1 MKATRKVVCWLAA
14 SLAAPVLAVAGGS
27 EADSARSAADTK
39 DSPVTAAVKTKLAA
53 EHVGNIANIKVDADQ
68 EWLDPDTG
76 NSRPRGGD
84 GALRRR
90 RAGGEEHHCG
100 DAGIQVVRAVL
111 A

>member
-68 EWLDPDTG
+68 DGIVWLSGSTPTQETADHAVETA
-76 NSRPRGGD
+76 RCAD
-84 GALRRR
+84 GVL
-90 RAGGEEHHCG
+90 EVKST
-100 DAGIQVVRAVL
+100 IVVMRESK
-111 A
+111 